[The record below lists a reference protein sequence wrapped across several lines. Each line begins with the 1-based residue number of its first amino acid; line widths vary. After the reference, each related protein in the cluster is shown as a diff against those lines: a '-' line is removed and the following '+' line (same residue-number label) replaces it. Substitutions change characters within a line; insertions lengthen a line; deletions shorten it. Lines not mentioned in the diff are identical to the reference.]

1 MDIEI
6 CCKALLSIYK
16 LLPAL
21 CDSIDK
27 IVVARAIA
35 PVTVEN
41 EGTFRQTN
49 SVIALSS
56 QKVNLIN
63 IKVMMDKT
71 LAQMDES
78 LARIIINHFI
88 DGVKSDECA
97 KLLGWSRREY
107 FRKSK
112 QALKSFQWGF
122 LTNLLME
129 RKVYDEFFKGLFW
142 QDTMERIGTFANS
155 GGKIESCPDMVC
167 NLILKRLRRIL

>member
-1 MDIEI
+1 MDFGI

-27 IVVARAIA
+27 IVLARAIA
-35 PVTVEN
+35 PVTVAD

-63 IKVMMDKT
+63 LKVLMDKT
-71 LAQMDES
+71 LAQMDEN

-88 DGVKSDECA
+88 DGVKNDECA
-97 KLLGWSRREY
+97 KRLGWSRREY
-107 FRKSK
+107 FRKTK
-112 QALKSFQWGF
+112 QALKSFQWG
-122 LTNLLME
+122 LLANLMTE

-155 GGKIESCPDMVC
+155 GGKVESCPDMIC

>member
-56 QKVNLIN
+56 
-63 IKVMMDKT
+63 
-71 LAQMDES
+71 
-78 LARIIINHFI
+78 
-88 DGVKSDECA
+88 
-97 KLLGWSRREY
+97 
-107 FRKSK
+107 
-112 QALKSFQWGF
+112 
-122 LTNLLME
+122 
-129 RKVYDEFFKGLFW
+129 
-142 QDTMERIGTFANS
+142 
-155 GGKIESCPDMVC
+155 
-167 NLILKRLRRIL
+167 